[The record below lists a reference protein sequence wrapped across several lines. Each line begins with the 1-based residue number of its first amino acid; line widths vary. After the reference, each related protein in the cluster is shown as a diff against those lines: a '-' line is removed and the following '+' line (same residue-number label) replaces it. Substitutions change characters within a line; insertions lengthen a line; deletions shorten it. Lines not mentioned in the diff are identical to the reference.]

1 MPRSIAGS
9 SLSRYASTDFESQPD
24 PAFEGINT
32 DEISPEQ
39 IIEETMK
46 LIQEKTKIEKE
57 IQIFDKYCD
66 TFGIPGNPLAM
77 THVSWVMIH
86 DSFLDIP
93 VAPVET
99 EKLSS
104 RKKKRQ
110 NTEKKMEKLNLK
122 QKIEIIKKL
131 IDNLEKS
138 KVCLAQ
144 SHQNEMEKFD
154 DDTEQFNEQYKG
166 TLV

>member
-32 DEISPEQ
+32 DELSPEG

-66 TFGIPGNPLAM
+66 TFGIPGNLYTM
-77 THVSWVMIH
+77 SH
-86 DSFLDIP
+86 
-93 VAPVET
+93 
-99 EKLSS
+99 
-104 RKKKRQ
+104 
-110 NTEKKMEKLNLK
+110 NL
-122 QKIEIIKKL
+122 
-131 IDNLEKS
+131 
-138 KVCLAQ
+138 
-144 SHQNEMEKFD
+144 
-154 DDTEQFNEQYKG
+154 
-166 TLV
+166 